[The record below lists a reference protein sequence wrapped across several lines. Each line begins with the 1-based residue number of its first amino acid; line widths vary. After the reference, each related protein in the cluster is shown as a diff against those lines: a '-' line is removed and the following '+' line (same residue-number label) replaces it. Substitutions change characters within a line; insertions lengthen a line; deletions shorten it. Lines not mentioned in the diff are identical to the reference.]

1 MVLFAHSLLCFALL
15 GTAAGAILSSRW
27 LRRHTSHPEMVL
39 RTAFGSALVL
49 VPAAALCF
57 VAHGTAYSD
66 EATAVVQ
73 LLGWASII
81 LLLVVVHGTVI
92 TPPDEAEPVRPRRV
106 LAVGAH
112 PDDLELGCGATLAR
126 WIDAGYEVHGLV
138 MSNGERGGTGVRPAE
153 AVSAG
158 NFLGAKSVTVLSFP
172 DTRLSD
178 TSSHMVVAIEELV
191 SRLQPDIILTH
202 SANDSHQ
209 DHKAVHLATLRAAR
223 FHSTLLCYESPSAT
237 SRFRPTVFVDV
248 GGYLDVKVLAIA
260 THRDQSDKPYMT
272 GERIR
277 ATASYRGGQAKVRHA
292 EGYEPVRVLAS
303 MTTVLP

>member
-1 MVLFAHSLLCFALL
+1 MVLFAHTLLCFALL
-15 GTAAGAILSSRW
+15 GAAAGALLSARW
-27 LRRHTSHPEMVL
+27 LRRHTTHPDVVR
-39 RTAFGSALVL
+39 RTAFVSALLL
-49 VPAAALCF
+49 VPAAAVCT
-57 VAHGTAYSD
+57 VWHH
-66 EATAVVQ
+66 ATLTGPASVVVQ

-81 LLLVVVHGTVI
+81 LLLVVVRGTTIV
-92 TPPDEAEPVRPRRV
+92 PPDDAAPRPRRV

-153 AVSAG
+153 ARSAG
-158 NFLGAKSVTVLSFP
+158 NFLGAQSVTVLNFP
-172 DTRLSD
+172 DTRLADSSSD
-178 TSSHMVVAIEELV
+178 MVVAIEDLV
-191 SRLQPDIILTH
+191 SRLEPDIILTH
-202 SANDSHQ
+202 SSNDSHQ

-223 FHSTLLCYESPSAT
+223 FHTTLLCYESPSAT
-237 SRFRPTVFVDV
+237 TRFRPTVFVDV
-248 GGYLDVKVLAIA
+248 GGYVDVKVLAIA

>member
-1 MVLFAHSLLCFALL
+1 MVLFAHTLLCFALL
-15 GTAAGAILSSRW
+15 GAASGALLSARW
-27 LRRHTSHPEMVL
+27 LRRHTTHPDVVR
-39 RTAFGSALVL
+39 RTAFVSALLL
-49 VPAAALCF
+49 VPAATICTVWHHSTLTGPAS
-57 VAHGTAYSD
+57 VT
-66 EATAVVQ
+66 VQ
-73 LLGWASII
+73 VLGWASII
-81 LLLVVVHGTVI
+81 LLLVVVRGTMI
-92 TPPDEAEPVRPRRV
+92 APPDDEAAPRPRRV

-153 AVSAG
+153 ARSAG
-158 NFLGAKSVTVLSFP
+158 NFLGAQSVTVLNFP
-172 DTRLSD
+172 DTRLADSSSD
-178 TSSHMVVAIEELV
+178 MVVAIEEHV

-202 SANDSHQ
+202 SSNDSHQ

-223 FHSTLLCYESPSAT
+223 FHTTLLCYESPSAT
-237 SRFRPTVFVDV
+237 TRFRPTVFVDV
-248 GGYLDVKVLAIA
+248 GGYVDVKVLAIA

-277 ATASYRGGQAKVRHA
+277 ATACYRGGQAKVRHA